1 YKADGVSV
9 RPDSV
14 NAESSGVIIV
24 PGDLDLKFNAE
35 VNNIDFNKLHI
46 KSLKGEAA
54 VQDAEIKLNETGF
67 VLAGATTTMNAAYRS
82 LSPVKAGF
90 TYHITMT
97 EFDVSKMYN
106 EVELFRQL
114 APAAAKAQG
123 IISLDYDLQGKLN
136 ADMYPIMPSLAGGG
150 VLSLK
155 DVKMKGFR
163 FFSAISKETGKEK
176 INDPD
181 LSKINF
187 KTTIKNNIV
196 TLEKT
201 KMKVAGFR
209 LRIQGQTSFDGKI
222 KFNCRVGLPPFGI
235 IGIPVKVEGTGTDPK
250 VKVGKTD
257 KLPLEEQHE
266 EVEDSV
272 MIHN

>member
-1 YKADGVSV
+1 
-9 RPDSV
+9 
-14 NAESSGVIIV
+14 
-24 PGDLDLKFNAE
+24 
-35 VNNIDFNKLHI
+35 
-46 KSLKGEAA
+46 
-54 VQDAEIKLNETGF
+54 
-67 VLAGATTTMNAAYRS
+67 MNAVYRS

-90 TYHITMT
+90 TYHITMN
-97 EFDVSKMYN
+97 ELDVNKMYN

-155 DVKMKGFR
+155 EVKMKGFR
-163 FFSAISKETGKEK
+163 FFSAISEETGKEK

-187 KTTIKNNIV
+187 KTTIKNNVV

-209 LRIQGQTSFDGKI
+209 FRIQGQTSLDGKI

-235 IGIPVKVEGTGTDPK
+235 IGIPVKVEGTGTNPK

-257 KLPLEEQHE
+257 KLPLEEQQE
-266 EVEDSV
+266 ETEDSV